1 MATQYTTCP
10 GCATQNVGINA
21 RCTNCGTILPFS
33 PISPMPMQPVGG
45 YRGQMEYYPGKLQ
58 AISIIQTVAGSLEL
72 LGGIF
77 GLIYVLFVALVTFG
91 IGLVFIPVPI
101 IFLVIGGLSLMSGI
115 KGLNKK
121 TNFKL
126 SFGVAISQMV
136 LLLLCDVLSF
146 GSGLA
151 GVILLTQDEIKHYR
165 ALHTYE

>member
-1 MATQYTTCP
+1 
-10 GCATQNVGINA
+10 
-21 RCTNCGTILPFS
+21 
-33 PISPMPMQPVGG
+33 
-45 YRGQMEYYPGKLQ
+45 MEYYPGKLQ